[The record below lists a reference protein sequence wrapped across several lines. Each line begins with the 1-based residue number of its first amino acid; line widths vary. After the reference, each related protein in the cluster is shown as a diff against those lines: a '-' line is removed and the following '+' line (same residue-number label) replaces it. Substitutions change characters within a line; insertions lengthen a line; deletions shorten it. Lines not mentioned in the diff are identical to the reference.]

1 MRGAVVALVVLWATP
16 VIAEPTRWAKI
27 RDPEL
32 GAERR
37 LRQKIEER
45 LLDHQRDRT
54 STFAETLF
62 AEDAQLKKARIE
74 LEDAKV
80 TTSTSVVLKLLYG
93 RIMFALEQWDAARA
107 MFRQVAA
114 TPPTG
119 MTPECSASPR
129 RGWCAGLP
137 DALRSDVLNDLAIT
151 EARLGGQSVEVVTYE
166 SAIAFEPMPSARSTM
181 LANQSE
187 GFMVAGDVERAIEG
201 YRGAIETLSVADQ
214 RMGFLASPT
223 TWWSLGVALDRSG
236 DFGGA
241 LEAIGRAR
249 AYDPRDQMLSGEG
262 WFFVPPYDEAYF
274 KALGHWQAAQRSD
287 VLEQKVAEM
296 EMSVRAWRRYV
307 DAAPPADHW
316 LAVAKRRLER
326 AEREYAALQKTAA
339 TPTPLSP

>member
-1 MRGAVVALVVLWATP
+1 MRGLVAALTLLWVMPAS
-16 VIAEPTRWAKI
+16 AEPTRWAKI

-32 GAERR
+32 GDEQR

-62 AEDAQLKKARIE
+62 AEDAQLKKARLE
-74 LEDAKV
+74 LEDASV
-80 TTSTSVVLKLLYG
+80 STSTSVVLKLLYG
-93 RIMFALEQWDAARA
+93 RIMFALEQWDGARA
-107 MFRQVAA
+107 MFRQVVS
-114 TPPTG
+114 TPSTG
-119 MTPECSASPR
+119 MTPACSEAPR
-129 RGWCAGLP
+129 GGWCAGLP
-137 DALRSDVLNDLAIT
+137 DALRSDVLNDLAIA
-151 EARLGGQSVEVVTYE
+151 EARLGGQAVEVVTYE
-166 SAIAFEPMPSARSTM
+166 SAVAFEPTPSARSTM

-187 GFMVAGDVERAIEG
+187 GFMVGGDIERAIEG
-201 YRGAIETLSVADQ
+201 YWGAIETLTFADQ

-236 DFGGA
+236 DLGGA

-262 WFFVPPYDEAYF
+262 WFFVPAYDEAYF
-274 KALGHWQAAQRSD
+274 KALGHWQAAQRSE

-307 DAAPPADHW
+307 DAAPPSDHW
-316 LAVAKRRLER
+316 LAIAKRRLER
-326 AEREYAALQKTAA
+326 AEREFASLQQRAA
-339 TPTPLSP
+339 TPTPISR